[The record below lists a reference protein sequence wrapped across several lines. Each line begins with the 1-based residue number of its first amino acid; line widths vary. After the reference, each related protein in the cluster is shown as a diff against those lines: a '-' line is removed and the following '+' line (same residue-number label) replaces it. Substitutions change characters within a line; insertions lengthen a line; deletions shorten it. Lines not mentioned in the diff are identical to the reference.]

1 MLMVRAHGTCLHVK
15 VDGPVGAPTV
25 LLLNSLG
32 TELRM
37 WDGVADALAG
47 PFRVIR
53 FDKPGHGLSEA
64 AERPYSIRQ
73 LAAYALSVLDAFGV
87 ERAHVVGLSIGGQI
101 AMALAD
107 AYPRR
112 IDRLV
117 LSNTAARIGSPQ
129 MWSDRIGALERG
141 GIASIADPILERW
154 FSARWR
160 RDHPEELAG
169 WRAMLTRCDLAGY
182 LGCCEALAGADLTAA
197 CTAIRQPVL
206 VIAGSEDG
214 ATPPALVQSTAALIP
229 QAAFVCIE
237 GAGHLP
243 CIEQPDAYLRLL
255 RGFLG
260 APSV

>member
-1 MLMVRAHGTCLHVK
+1 MLMVRSQGICLHVK
-15 VDGPVGAPTV
+15 VDGPAGAPAV

-37 WDGVADALAG
+37 WDGIADGLAG
-47 PFRVIR
+47 AFRVIR
-53 FDKPGHGLSEA
+53 FDKPGHGLSET
-64 AERPYSIRQ
+64 AERPYSIPQ
-73 LAAYALSVLDAFGV
+73 LAAHAIAVLDAV
-87 ERAHVVGLSIGGQI
+87 DVARAHVVGLSIGGQI
-101 AMALAD
+101 AMALAE
-107 AYPRR
+107 AHPGRV
-112 IDRLV
+112 DRLV

-160 RDHPEELAG
+160 REHPEELAG

-182 LGCCEALAGADLTAA
+182 LGCCEALAGADLSAA
-197 CTAIRQPVL
+197 CHAMRHAVL

-214 ATPPALVQSTAALIP
+214 ATPPALVQGTAALI
-229 QAAFVCIE
+229 QHAGYVCLE

-243 CIEQPDAYLRLL
+243 CIEQPEAYIRLL
-255 RGFLG
+255 REFLG
-260 APSV
+260 IASA